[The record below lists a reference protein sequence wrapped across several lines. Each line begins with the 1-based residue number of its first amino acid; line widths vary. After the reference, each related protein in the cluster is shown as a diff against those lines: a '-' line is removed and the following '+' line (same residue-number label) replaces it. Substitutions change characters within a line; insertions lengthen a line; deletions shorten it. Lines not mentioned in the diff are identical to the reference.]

1 MARKGD
7 LIYTSPS
14 GTEYTQVNDS
24 VYGWRNQGNYGSIEM
39 RPNSGGPIGWYY
51 VNRGSEGSDAKHQFS
66 PEYLSRHIA
75 NIEQGKK
82 ENGFKPYQGVLADL
96 RDVGRDIITW
106 IIGKKESGGSIN
118 YLDVFRK

>member
-7 LIYTSPS
+7 MLYTSPS

-24 VYGWRNQGNYGSIEM
+24 VYDWYNNGSYGRIEL

-51 VNRGSEGSDAKHQFS
+51 VNRGSAGPDAKKQFS
-66 PEYLSRHIA
+66 PEYLSRHLA

-82 ENGFKPYQGVLADL
+82 ENGFKPYQGLWADL
-96 RDVGRDIITW
+96 KDIGRTVISS
-106 IIGKKESGGSIN
+106 IIGKKGNGGSIN
-118 YLDVFRK
+118 YLDMFRK